1 MNHHSYI
8 ETMMCMRDGAIGAN
22 LQVEVIGRGRVVVPG
37 TGGTVLTAAEIV
49 FRAGL
54 EIVTISSCFV
64 TNQGSAI
71 KSESYHIN
79 GGVRGLQRC
88 RVEKWQ

>member
-1 MNHHSYI
+1 
-8 ETMMCMRDGAIGAN
+8 MCMRDGAIGAT

-64 TNQGSAI
+64 TN
-71 KSESYHIN
+71 IN
-79 GGVRGLQRC
+79 LVLVSTNLILINFGWYFKRD
-88 RVEKWQ
+88 

>member
-1 MNHHSYI
+1 
-8 ETMMCMRDGAIGAN
+8 MMCMRDGAIGAT

-64 TNQGSAI
+64 TN
-71 KSESYHIN
+71 IN
-79 GGVRGLQRC
+79 LVLVSTNLILINVGWYFKRD
-88 RVEKWQ
+88 

>member
-1 MNHHSYI
+1 
-8 ETMMCMRDGAIGAN
+8 MMCMRDGAIGAN

-64 TNQGSAI
+64 TN
-71 KSESYHIN
+71 IN
-79 GGVRGLQRC
+79 LVLVSTNLILINVGWYFKRD
-88 RVEKWQ
+88 

>member
-8 ETMMCMRDGAIGAN
+8 ETMMCMRDGAIGAT

-64 TNQGSAI
+64 TN
-71 KSESYHIN
+71 IN
-79 GGVRGLQRC
+79 LVL
-88 RVEKWQ
+88 VSTNLIF

>member
-1 MNHHSYI
+1 MNHHNYI

-64 TNQGSAI
+64 TN
-71 KSESYHIN
+71 IN
-79 GGVRGLQRC
+79 LVLVSTNLILINVGWYFKRD
-88 RVEKWQ
+88 

>member
-1 MNHHSYI
+1 MNHHSYK
-8 ETMMCMRDGAIGAN
+8 MMCMRDGAIGAT

-64 TNQGSAI
+64 TI
-71 KSESYHIN
+71 IN
-79 GGVRGLQRC
+79 LVLVSTNLILINFGWYFKRD
-88 RVEKWQ
+88 

>member
-64 TNQGSAI
+64 TN
-71 KSESYHIN
+71 IN
-79 GGVRGLQRC
+79 LVLVSTNLILINVGWYFKRD
-88 RVEKWQ
+88 

>member
-64 TNQGSAI
+64 TN
-71 KSESYHIN
+71 IN
-79 GGVRGLQRC
+79 LVLVSTNLILINFGWYFKRD
-88 RVEKWQ
+88 

>member
-1 MNHHSYI
+1 
-8 ETMMCMRDGAIGAN
+8 MMCMRDGAIGAT

-64 TNQGSAI
+64 TN
-71 KSESYHIN
+71 IN
-79 GGVRGLQRC
+79 LVLVSTNLILINVG
-88 RVEKWQ
+88 WYF

>member
-1 MNHHSYI
+1 
-8 ETMMCMRDGAIGAN
+8 MRDGAIGAT

-64 TNQGSAI
+64 TN
-71 KSESYHIN
+71 IN
-79 GGVRGLQRC
+79 LVLVSTNLILINVGWYFKRD
-88 RVEKWQ
+88 

>member
-1 MNHHSYI
+1 
-8 ETMMCMRDGAIGAN
+8 MMCMRDGAIGAN

-64 TNQGSAI
+64 TN
-71 KSESYHIN
+71 IN
-79 GGVRGLQRC
+79 LVLVSTNLILINFGWYFKRD
-88 RVEKWQ
+88 